1 MGLLFTMLAALP
13 VVVRAAPAAVEQRV
27 SAIPAASL
35 LSRNPYE
42 LVSLRRQRV
51 ADRHMFYDRSL
62 FFLRVL
68 PQILVLYWLWRSGRA
83 ARLRDALRR
92 RIRSPA
98 AVRFTFAAVCT
109 ILVGLA
115 GLLSVYLDYR
125 IHRGF
130 ELSLETPA
138 VFWSQH
144 LVAFIA
150 VVCVAGLAT
159 VGVLAL
165 VDRTNLWY
173 AYTGVGLFV
182 VVAAWV
188 VVAPLFSF
196 TVSSPLDSGA
206 PLAVRIA
213 GLAGG
218 PAACSGATT
227 YVSDLTGRT
236 DVAHAWTDGFGMT
249 ARILIGTTELRVAL
263 PNEAAFV
270 AARASARCANAAPLR
285 IALMAALVLAL
296 ATTGAVLIAERIP
309 FRFDDD
315 TLVRLALVAALIGV
329 GELLLMPIGSG
340 YGRAITARA
349 DAAALA
355 ATGDRAAAIRSFVRA
370 ADERFLPLCPS
381 QLEAWYFY
389 ATPPLGTRIAQ
400 TAGEPDP
407 CR

>member
-1 MGLLFTMLAALP
+1 MRSAGLSVAGTAAILTLARGALVGLLFTMLAALP

-165 VDRTNLWY
+165 VDRTNLW
-173 AYTGVGLFV
+173 
-182 VVAAWV
+182 
-188 VVAPLFSF
+188 
-196 TVSSPLDSGA
+196 
-206 PLAVRIA
+206 
-213 GLAGG
+213 
-218 PAACSGATT
+218 
-227 YVSDLTGRT
+227 
-236 DVAHAWTDGFGMT
+236 
-249 ARILIGTTELRVAL
+249 
-263 PNEAAFV
+263 
-270 AARASARCANAAPLR
+270 
-285 IALMAALVLAL
+285 
-296 ATTGAVLIAERIP
+296 
-309 FRFDDD
+309 
-315 TLVRLALVAALIGV
+315 
-329 GELLLMPIGSG
+329 
-340 YGRAITARA
+340 
-349 DAAALA
+349 
-355 ATGDRAAAIRSFVRA
+355 
-370 ADERFLPLCPS
+370 
-381 QLEAWYFY
+381 
-389 ATPPLGTRIAQ
+389 
-400 TAGEPDP
+400 
-407 CR
+407 